1 MGLLQLALKNIA
13 DSPFRSWV
21 VCLSVALMT
30 GFAIAAR
37 LVTGGAQESLRL
49 VQERLGADIM
59 VIPAGNQTQVEQA
72 LLMGVPVQVWM
83 PRAVERQVAA
93 IPGVAAVS
101 PQLFLS
107 TMRGA
112 SCCSVSDMF
121 MIGFDPATDFTVRPW
136 LEQNLEGKLQ
146 LGEAIGG
153 RYVSIP
159 EDRENILIYGYEID
173 LVGNL
178 EPTGS
183 GLDQSMFFTFDT
195 ALEIARL
202 SPMQAEKELVI
213 APDSVSA
220 VLVRV
225 AEDADPASV
234 AVEIERTI
242 PGMTAI
248 KSNSLFRTQR
258 DQTLGLM
265 RSAGTFLGIAWMMSI
280 ALIGL
285 VTAMTTSERWREV
298 AVLRA
303 LGATQATVLK
313 SLLMEGGIL
322 ALAGGAAAIA
332 IAAFAVFLFRDL
344 IVQLTGVPFLYPSPL
359 SLLGLMLGVLAL
371 ALISVI
377 LASLIPIWRIVRQEP
392 GTAMKEW

>member
-1 MGLLQLALKNIA
+1 MSLLQLALKNIA

-21 VCLSVALMT
+21 VALSVALMT
-30 GFAIAAR
+30 GFAITAR

-59 VIPAGNQTQVEQA
+59 VIPSGNQTQVEQA

-101 PQLFLS
+101 SQLFLS

-136 LEQNLEGKLQ
+136 LEQNLEGGLQ

-153 RYVSIP
+153 RYVTIP
-159 EDRENILIYGYEID
+159 EGRENILIYGYEID

-178 EPTGS
+178 APTGS
-183 GLDQSMFFTFDT
+183 GLDQSMFFTFET

-225 AEDADPASV
+225 AEDADPALV
-234 AVEIERTI
+234 AAEIERAI
-242 PGMTAI
+242 SGMTAI

-265 RSAGTFLGIAWMMSI
+265 RSASAFLVIAWIMSI
-280 ALIGL
+280 VLIGL
-285 VTAMTTSERWREV
+285 VTSMTTSERWREV

-303 LGATQATVLK
+303 LGASQGMVLK
-313 SLLMEGGIL
+313 SLLLEGVIL
-322 ALAGGAAAIA
+322 VLAGGLAAIS
-332 IAAFAVFLFRDL
+332 ISAFAVFLFQDL
-344 IVQLTGVPFLYPSPL
+344 IIQLTGVPFLYPSPL
-359 SLLGLMLGVLAL
+359 SLLGLMLGVLVL
-371 ALISVI
+371 ALMSAI
-377 LASLIPIWRIVRQEP
+377 LAILFPVWRIVHMEP